1 MGKLIGGF
9 YDDRL
14 GHLLVGTEENVI
26 AALNVDNGDI
36 VWRRV
41 LEKGDRGD
49 IQFLQSLND
58 DFVASNSLRVSGRQE
73 PDRFMVTVT
82 GTSFV
87 LVRVWNI
94 RTGNLGWEWSFQPA
108 TVTNDKA
115 HWFAT
120 SSTLY
125 HVQPNWDTSSVE
137 VTAYNIKTGQI
148 EATTRRIPVGTSQKQ
163 NCSFIQSFLVCSN
176 AGEVV
181 AIDLAL
187 ATKKVVAKTTTRQKV
202 VDVSVNFGPFVLL
215 KIFFI

>member
-1 MGKLIGGF
+1 MGKLIDGF

-41 LEKGDRGD
+41 LEKDDRGS

-58 DFVASNSLRVSGRQE
+58 DSIASNSLRVSGRQE
-73 PDRFMVTVT
+73 PDRFAVAVT
-82 GTSFV
+82 GTTYV
-87 LVRVWNI
+87 LVRIWNI
-94 RTGNLGWEWSFQPA
+94 RTGNLGWEWSFQPSA
-108 TVTNDKA
+108 SNDKA

-125 HVQPNWDTSSVE
+125 HAQPNWDTSSIE

-148 EATTRRIPVGTSQKQ
+148 EATPRRIPIGSSHKQ
-163 NCSFIQSFLVCSN
+163 NCDFVQSFLVCFN

-181 AIDLAL
+181 ATDLIV
-187 ATKKVVAKTTTRQKV
+187 ATKKVVAKSESKQKV
-202 VDVSVNFGPFVLL
+202 VNVSE
-215 KIFFI
+215 

>member
-1 MGKLIGGF
+1 M
-9 YDDRL
+9 
-14 GHLLVGTEENVI
+14 GTEENVI

-41 LEKGDRGD
+41 LEKGDRGS

-73 PDRFMVTVT
+73 PDRFGVAVT

-94 RTGNLGWEWSFQPA
+94 RTGNLGWEWSFQPSIIS
-108 TVTNDKA
+108 NDKA

-125 HVQPNWDTSSVE
+125 HAQPNWDTSSVE

-148 EATTRRIPVGTSQKQ
+148 EATTRRIPIGSSQKQ
-163 NCSFIQSFLVCSN
+163 NCDFVRSFLVCSD
-176 AGEVV
+176 AGEVI
-181 AIDLAL
+181 ATDLIL
-187 ATKKVVAKTTTRQKV
+187 ATKKVVAKATSRQKV
-202 VDVSVNFGPFVLL
+202 VKVSHSL
-215 KIFFI
+215 